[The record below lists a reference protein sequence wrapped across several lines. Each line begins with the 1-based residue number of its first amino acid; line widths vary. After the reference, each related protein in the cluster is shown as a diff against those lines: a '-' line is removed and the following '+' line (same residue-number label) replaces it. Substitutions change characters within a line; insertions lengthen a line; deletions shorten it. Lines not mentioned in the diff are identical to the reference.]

1 MSRRCAAVLL
11 AVLVAHLSVPG
22 IRTSESYD
30 VIDSNPG
37 NAGGNH
43 GNMRYSEDDQCTYE
57 DIVQRKRDAVKVTL
71 IDRYHWL

>member
-37 NAGGNH
+37 NAGANH